1 MWSTEGQTWVIAV
14 QYTSRVILI
23 GVYVMI
29 YYQCTYAMEASDM
42 EQRTRREYK
51 DSDVYFTRV
60 LVNLYV
66 ISLSLSLL
74 LSACIL

>member
-1 MWSTEGQTWVIAV
+1 MWSTVGQKWVIAV
-14 QYTSRVILI
+14 QYTSRVMLI

-60 LVNLYV
+60 LVNL
-66 ISLSLSLL
+66 
-74 LSACIL
+74 